1 MDSQQLLNE
10 SRNKSNKSIIENQSK
25 EVVNDNEV
33 LPILDG
39 ALTTDSSSDVKNV
52 SQFTTEIIDDKKIDT
67 KNYKNTGLTDH
78 KV

>member
-39 ALTTDSSSDVKNV
+39 ALTTDSFSDVKNV

-67 KNYKNTGLTDH
+67 KNYKNTDLTDH

>member
-67 KNYKNTGLTDH
+67 KNYKNTDLTDH

>member
-1 MDSQQLLNE
+1 MDPQQLLNE
-10 SRNKSNKSIIENQSK
+10 SRNKSSKSIIENQPK
-25 EVVNDNEV
+25 GIGNEV

-67 KNYKNTGLTDH
+67 KNYKNTDLTDH